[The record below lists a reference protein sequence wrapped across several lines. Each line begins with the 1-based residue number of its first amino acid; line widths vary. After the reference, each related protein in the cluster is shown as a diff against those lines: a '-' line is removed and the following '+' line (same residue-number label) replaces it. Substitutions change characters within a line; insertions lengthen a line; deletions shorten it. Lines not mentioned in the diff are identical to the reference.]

1 MKSKLVF
8 VFGVSQGLGC
18 SIVEHYLS
26 LNVPVIGVGRR
37 NTIIHPYYRFFSR
50 DLSLPHDWEI
60 IFADLEKDI
69 DEVVFIYNAGSLGEV
84 EFIHSTD
91 SHPSSLFQLNY
102 FSWIDIVRWAL
113 NNFGVS
119 VHKSFVSI
127 SSGAGR
133 RGVPGW
139 AQYGSS
145 KAAMDNFMLTLFEE
159 LKLMGGTNKVYSLS
173 PGVMNTEMQTKI
185 RNFSV
190 DSFPFV
196 NDYRAFFNRGKLRA
210 TNTIAQTL
218 IDYLSLPMQA
228 NVLIGVQDL
237 GL

>member
-26 LNVPVIGVGRR
+26 LNTPVIGVGRR
-37 NTIIHPYYRFFSR
+37 NTIVNPYYRFISK
-50 DLSLPHDWEI
+50 DLSLPHDWEV
-60 IFADLEKDI
+60 IFADLEKDV

-84 EFIHSTD
+84 EFIHSTE
-91 SHPSSLFQLNY
+91 SHPSSVFQLN
-102 FSWIDIVRWAL
+102 FFTWIDIVRWAL

-133 RGVPGW
+133 RGIPGW

-159 LKLMGGTNKVYSLS
+159 LKLIGGTNKVYSLS
-173 PGVMNTEMQTKI
+173 PGVMNTQMQNQI
-185 RNFSV
+185 RNFSSE
-190 DSFPFV
+190 SFPSV
-196 NDYRAFFNRGKLRA
+196 EDYRGYFHSGKLRA
-210 TNTIAQTL
+210 THTIAQTL
-218 IDYLSLPMQA
+218 IDYLSLPMQD